1 MSADHHGSSYS
12 LSPRATLK
20 LAALGAREG
29 ISPTRWL
36 EMMIERE
43 AYRADITVSNADLIR
58 YHDDLARDGT

>member
-1 MSADHHGSSYS
+1 MGGGCERAGSRRG
-12 LSPRATLK
+12 PGAGVVF
-20 LAALGAREG
+20 AALGAREG